1 MWITLPAL
9 WAICS
14 GRFSTGKI
22 IRYRETHITFGKGL
36 LILFKKKTED
46 NAAVE
51 TKTASAQAPEEAA
64 KAEETKPAEETKAP
78 ETVDV
83 GALQKALSA
92 AQAET
97 EKVKAELAQLTDIRL
112 RLAAEYDNFRK
123 RSQREKDA
131 IYTDATAAGVMA
143 LLPVIDNIER
153 ALAVENAS
161 AEDMRKGVEMIG
173 TQAAQAFEKLGVAA
187 FGAVGDAFNP
197 NMHHCVATVAAEGVE
212 SGAIALVLQK
222 GYKLG
227 DKVIRPAMVQVAE

>member
-1 MWITLPAL
+1 MFN
-9 WAICS
+9 S
-14 GRFSTGKI
+14 
-22 IRYRETHITFGKGL
+22 
-36 LILFKKKTED
+36 KKKAEE
-46 NAAVE
+46 NA
-51 TKTASAQAPEEAA
+51 
-64 KAEETKPAEETKAP
+64 AEETKTTSAEVKEEEAKADAPKPTAEEAKAP
-78 ETVDV
+78 EEVDV
-83 GALQKALSA
+83 SALQKALSA

-131 IYTDATAAGVMA
+131 IYSDATAAGVAA
-143 LLPVIDNIER
+143 LLPIIDNIER

-161 AEDMRKGVEMIG
+161 AEDMRKGVEMIN
-173 TQAAQAFEKLGVAA
+173 TQAVQAFEKLGVAA
-187 FGAVGDAFNP
+187 FGAAGDTFDP
-197 NMHHCVATVAAEGVE
+197 NLHHCVATVAVEGVE